1 MYLCIK
7 IAIGTMTRI
16 YLIPI
21 ILVLT
26 VLSGC
31 HHADRRLTAVD
42 AAIDLSPLAAI
53 DSLAAIDRG
62 ALGEADRNYYD
73 FLSVKAADKAYVVH
87 TTDTVILRVIDYAAG
102 HRGHGYYPEA
112 LYYGGRVYSDM
123 GDYPTA
129 LTYLHK
135 ALDELPDDDAN
146 RKLRGNIIS
155 QTGRLLINLR
165 LYDQAVTY
173 LDKVIEMERQDS
185 DTANLVLDLQL
196 LGHLYINSGQYDIA
210 QKTITESLHLG
221 RNLKPSH
228 AAKSRMYL
236 ADLKYNQ
243 GDIDSALYYIRGT
256 KELVDSITLNSVL
269 ASCAMIYLKAD
280 MLDSAYI
287 CARQIIESEDPTH
300 KELAYNRI
308 LTRKLRK
315 FIDSDTVD
323 KYIYDYVSLLEG
335 YYDSNQNT
343 LAVTQ
348 QAMYNYK
355 QHDEAR
361 AKAEKR
367 ERETRYWL
375 AVVAAILLVS
385 IIIILLLKY
394 RNQKNLIRLHV
405 ALETIDGIRNDFE
418 SKITTTSNLVSDA
431 DALREILR
439 EKIIKITADT
449 DENFDLPQSLLQS
462 DPYKFLQEQI
472 RLQKPIPEDSRF
484 WSRLEKIII
493 DCYPLFKP
501 RLELLSGGKLSTSD
515 FRTALLIKCNISP
528 TNMSYLCS
536 RSRSSINSRRTS
548 LAKKLFG
555 ETMDTK
561 SADSLIRL
569 L

>member
-42 AAIDLSPLAAI
+42 AAIDLSPLAAL
-53 DSLAAIDRG
+53 DSLATIDRA

-87 TTDTVILRVIDYAAG
+87 TTDTVILRVIDYAAE
-102 HRGHGYYPEA
+102 HRSHGYYPEA
-112 LYYGGRVYSDM
+112 LYYGGRVYSDL

-129 LTYLHK
+129 LTYFHQ

-173 LDKVIEMERQDS
+173 LDKVIEMERQDH
-185 DTANLVLDLQL
+185 DTTNLVLDLQL

-256 KELVDSITLNSVL
+256 KEFVDSITLNSVL
-269 ASCAMIYLKAD
+269 ASNSLIYNKAGIY
-280 MLDSAYI
+280 DSAFYY
-287 CARQIIESEDPTH
+287 AHRIIESSDPTH
-300 KELAYNRI
+300 KELAYDII
-308 LTRKLRK
+308 LTRPLRK
-315 FIDSDTVD
+315 FIEPDTLD
-323 KYIYDYVSLLEG
+323 KYFDDYGHLLEG
-335 YYDSNQNT
+335 YYNTNQNT
-343 LAVTQ
+343 LAITQ

-355 QHDEAR
+355 QHDDAR
-361 AKAEKR
+361 VKAEKKAQS
-367 ERETRYWL
+367 TRYGL
-375 AVVAAILLVS
+375 IGVGVALLFTVIVILY
-385 IIIILLLKY
+385 LKN
-394 RNQKNLIRLHV
+394 RNQKNLIQLHI
-405 ALETIDGIRNDFE
+405 ALETIDKLKNNID
-418 SKITTTSNLVSDA
+418 SKAEGSNLDA
-431 DALREILR
+431 NALREKLR
-439 EKIIKITADT
+439 ADI
-449 DENFDLPQSLLQS
+449 DGLNVNVHIEVPSSILQS
-462 DPYKFLQEQI
+462 RVYSTLQDYIYQKKGIPDNSNLWADLENVVLACSPNFKKYIQI
-472 RLQKPIPEDSRF
+472 
-484 WSRLEKIII
+484 
-493 DCYPLFKP
+493 
-501 RLELLSGGKLSTSD
+501 LSNGNISAAD
-515 FRTALLIKCNISP
+515 YRTALLIKCNISS
-528 TNMSYLCS
+528 TNMSHLFQLT
-536 RSRSSINSRRTS
+536 RTAINSRRTS
-548 LAKKLFG
+548 LSKKLFG
-555 ETMDTK
+555 ESMGVKLGD
-561 SADSLIRL
+561 ALIRSL
-569 L
+569 

>member
-26 VLSGC
+26 VLSSC

-53 DSLAAIDRG
+53 DSLSAIDSA

-196 LGHLYINSGQYDIA
+196 LGHLYINSGQYNIA

-269 ASCAMIYLKAD
+269 ASNSLIYHKAGIY
-280 MLDSAYI
+280 DSAYYY
-287 CARQIIESEDPTH
+287 ARQIIESVDPTH
-300 KELAYNRI
+300 KELAYDII
-308 LTRKLRK
+308 LTRPLRK
-315 FIDSDTVD
+315 FIESDTLD
-323 KYIYDYVSLLEG
+323 KYLDDYEHLLEG
-335 YYDSNQNT
+335 YYNNNQNT
-343 LAVTQ
+343 LTITQ

-355 QHDEAR
+355 QHDAAR
-361 AKAEKR
+361 VKAEKK
-367 ERETRYWL
+367 ELTTRYWL
-375 AVVAAILLVS
+375 IAVGIALLFTV
-385 IIIILLLKY
+385 IIILYLKN
-394 RNQKNLIRLHV
+394 RNQKNLIQLHI
-405 ALETIDGIRNDFE
+405 ALETIDKLKNNID
-418 SKITTTSNLVSDA
+418 SKSEDSNLDVNDIR
-431 DALREILR
+431 DRLRASIEVLNDNAHI
-439 EKIIKITADT
+439 EVPIGI
-449 DENFDLPQSLLQS
+449 LQS
-462 DPYKFLQEQI
+462 SVYTTLQDYIYQKKGITDNSVLWADLENVVLSCSPNFKKYIQI
-472 RLQKPIPEDSRF
+472 
-484 WSRLEKIII
+484 
-493 DCYPLFKP
+493 
-501 RLELLSGGKLSTSD
+501 LSNGNISAAD
-515 FRTALLIKCNISP
+515 YRTALLIKCNISP
-528 TNMSYLCS
+528 TKMSYLFQLT
-536 RSRSSINSRRTS
+536 RTTINSRRTS
-548 LAKKLFG
+548 LSKKLFG
-555 ETMDTK
+555 ESISSKLGD
-561 SADSLIRL
+561 ALIRSL
-569 L
+569 

>member
-7 IAIGTMTRI
+7 IAFGTMTRI

-53 DSLAAIDRG
+53 DSLAAIDRA

-102 HRGHGYYPEA
+102 HRGQGYYPEA

-173 LDKVIEMERQDS
+173 LDKVIEMERQDN

-236 ADLKYNQ
+236 ADISYLKGN
-243 GDIDSALYYIRGT
+243 IDSALYYIRGT
-256 KELVDSITLNSVL
+256 KDIIDPLDYNSVL
-269 ASCAMIYLKAD
+269 ISNTRIFLKAGV
-280 MLDSAYI
+280 LDSAYLY
-287 CARQIIESEDPTH
+287 AHEIINRHDPAH
-300 KELAYNRI
+300 KEIAYN
-308 LTRKLRK
+308 KLLSPELSN
-315 FIDSDTVD
+315 FINIDTANV
-323 KYIYDYVSLLEG
+323 YIRDYANLLERA
-335 YYDSNQNT
+335 YNANQNQ

-361 AKAEKR
+361 DKAEKR

-462 DPYKFLQEQI
+462 DSYKFLQEQI

-493 DCYPLFKP
+493 DCYPLFKT

-528 TNMSYLCS
+528 TNMSYLFS

>member
-31 HHADRRLTAVD
+31 HHADRRLAAVD
-42 AAIDLSPLAAI
+42 AVVGRSPLAAL
-53 DSLAAIDRG
+53 DSLAAIDRA

-73 FLSVKAADKAYVVH
+73 FLSVKSADKAYVVH
-87 TTDTVILRVIDYAAG
+87 TTDTVILRVIDYAAE
-102 HRGHGYYPEA
+102 HRSHGYYPEA
-112 LYYGGRVYSDM
+112 LYYGGRVYSDL

-129 LTYLHK
+129 LTYFHK

-146 RKLRGNIIS
+146 RQLRGNIIS

-173 LDKVIEMERQDS
+173 LDKVIEMERQDN

-269 ASCAMIYLKAD
+269 ASNSLIYHKAGSY
-280 MLDSAYI
+280 DSAYYY
-287 CARQIIESEDPTH
+287 ARQIIESVDPTH
-300 KELAYNRI
+300 KELAYDII
-308 LTRKLRK
+308 LTRPLRK
-315 FIDSDTVD
+315 FIEPDTLD
-323 KYIYDYVSLLEG
+323 KYLDDYEHLLEG
-335 YYDSNQNT
+335 YYNNNQNT
-343 LAVTQ
+343 LTITQ

-355 QHDEAR
+355 QHDAAR
-361 AKAEKR
+361 IKAEKK
-367 ERETRYWL
+367 ELTTRYWL
-375 AVVAAILLVS
+375 IAVGIVLLCTV
-385 IIIILLLKY
+385 IIILYLKN
-394 RNQKNLIRLHV
+394 RNQKNLIQLHI
-405 ALETIDGIRNDFE
+405 ALETIDKLKNNIDTKSE
-418 SKITTTSNLVSDA
+418 DSNLDVNTIRDK
-431 DALREILR
+431 LRANIEVLNDNAHI
-439 EKIIKITADT
+439 EVPIGI
-449 DENFDLPQSLLQS
+449 LQS
-462 DPYKFLQEQI
+462 SVYTTLQDYIYQKKGITDNSVLWADLENVVLSCSPNFKRYIQI
-472 RLQKPIPEDSRF
+472 
-484 WSRLEKIII
+484 
-493 DCYPLFKP
+493 
-501 RLELLSGGKLSTSD
+501 LSNGNISSAD
-515 FRTALLIKCNISP
+515 YRTALLIKCNISP
-528 TNMSYLCS
+528 TNMSYLFQLT
-536 RSRSSINSRRTS
+536 RTTINSRRTS
-548 LAKKLFG
+548 LSKKLFG
-555 ETMDTK
+555 ESMSSKLGD
-561 SADSLIRL
+561 ALIRSL
-569 L
+569 

>member
-53 DSLAAIDRG
+53 DSLAAIDRA

-102 HRGHGYYPEA
+102 HRGQGYYPEA

-173 LDKVIEMERQDS
+173 LDKVIEMERQDN

-236 ADLKYNQ
+236 ADISYLKGN
-243 GDIDSALYYIRGT
+243 IDSALYYIRGT
-256 KELVDSITLNSVL
+256 KDIIDPLDYNSVL
-269 ASCAMIYLKAD
+269 ISNTRIFLKAGV
-280 MLDSAYI
+280 LDSAYLY
-287 CARQIIESEDPTH
+287 AHEIINRHDPAH
-300 KELAYNRI
+300 KEIAYN
-308 LTRKLRK
+308 KLLSPELSN
-315 FIDSDTVD
+315 FINIDTANV
-323 KYIYDYVSLLEG
+323 YIRDYANLLERA
-335 YYDSNQNT
+335 YNANQNQ

-361 AKAEKR
+361 DKAEKR

-462 DPYKFLQEQI
+462 DSYKFLQEQI

-493 DCYPLFKP
+493 DCYPLFKT

-528 TNMSYLCS
+528 TNMSYLFS